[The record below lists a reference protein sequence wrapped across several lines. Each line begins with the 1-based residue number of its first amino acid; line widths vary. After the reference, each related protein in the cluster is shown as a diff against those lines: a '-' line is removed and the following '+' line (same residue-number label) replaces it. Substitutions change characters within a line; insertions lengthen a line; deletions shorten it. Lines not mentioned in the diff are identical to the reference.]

1 MIGTGA
7 MKQVLLTALT
17 ILATSALG
25 EEPRVSNKS
34 GVAGFSRE
42 KTLEMMEMNR
52 WRNQTA
58 EGRAWDQR
66 QRQQYRYPGDPRE
79 NYEDRFIYKG
89 PGIDN
94 R

>member
-1 MIGTGA
+1 M
-7 MKQVLLTALT
+7 MMQVFTIAALT
-17 ILATSALG
+17 LAVGLAVAA
-25 EEPRVSNKS
+25 EPTTTNKP

-42 KTLEMMEMNR
+42 KTLEMMEINR
-52 WRNQTA
+52 WRNTTA

>member
-1 MIGTGA
+1 
-7 MKQVLLTALT
+7 MKSFVVMAALMFVVG
-17 ILATSALG
+17 SAVAAD
-25 EEPRVSNKS
+25 PKPTNKP

-42 KTLEMMEMNR
+42 KTLEMMEFNR
-52 WRNQTA
+52 WRNQTPD
-58 EGRAWDQR
+58 GRAWDQR

-79 NYEDRFIYKG
+79 NYEGRFIYKG